1 MKKTKE
7 GRLQRIKI
15 IKNFLVN
22 GGVRDRSVIKFYCK
36 EFDIAESTLYR
47 DFEEARQQLF
57 GDNADFKKDFKKT
70 LSSRLEF
77 LYDSTLESRDY
88 KEARQNIVTLAKLWG
103 LNEPDELKLTDNEIK
118 FTFGDA
124 KS

>member
-88 KEARQNIVTLAKLWG
+88 KEARQNIVTLAKL
-103 LNEPDELKLTDNEIK
+103 
-118 FTFGDA
+118 
-124 KS
+124 

>member
-15 IKNFLVN
+15 IKNFLIN
-22 GGVRDRSVIKFYCK
+22 GGVRDRDVIRFYCK

-57 GDNADFKKDFKKT
+57 DRYGAN
-70 LSSRLEF
+70 RH
-77 LYDSTLESRDY
+77 STR
-88 KEARQNIVTLAKLWG
+88 
-103 LNEPDELKLTDNEIK
+103 EIS
-118 FTFGDA
+118 FTP
-124 KS
+124 SNQ

>member
-1 MKKTKE
+1 
-7 GRLQRIKI
+7 
-15 IKNFLVN
+15 
-22 GGVRDRSVIKFYCK
+22 
-36 EFDIAESTLYR
+36 LYR

-88 KEARQNIVTLAKLWG
+88 KEARQNIVTLAKL
-103 LNEPDELKLTDNEIK
+103 
-118 FTFGDA
+118 
-124 KS
+124 